1 MHLLSV
7 WNPAYADDALNA
19 HASLLRPL
27 VREALAK
34 DDWDRAFVWWGKV
47 RSSRRRQPIEHLEE
61 ILKLGVRLQ
70 ADDARET
77 HLLRPESAD
86 VRLLVHAG
94 GYPASGG

>member
-7 WNPAYADDALNA
+7 WNPAYPDDALNA

-27 VREALAK
+27 VRERLPRTIGIGRSFGGA
-34 DDWDRAFVWWGKV
+34 RS
-47 RSSRRRQPIEHLEE
+47 RSSRRRQPIEHVED

-86 VRLLVHAG
+86 VRLRVHAG
-94 GYPASGG
+94 G